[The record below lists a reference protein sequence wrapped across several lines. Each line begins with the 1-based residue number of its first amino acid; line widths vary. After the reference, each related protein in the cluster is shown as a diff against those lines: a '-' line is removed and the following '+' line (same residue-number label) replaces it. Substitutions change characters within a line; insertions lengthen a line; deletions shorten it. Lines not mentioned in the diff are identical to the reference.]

1 MKISQQ
7 YSLIN
12 DLEKSLITIFEDSDY
27 EFHINEENLWVEEV
41 FKSNMFLPLF
51 LFDKQ
56 KLIYRFCVEHLGK
69 SQAQVILQQQD
80 NTPFDFAVNIEH
92 TMKNQ
97 EQYTLLLKFLIGL
110 VVADP
115 LFSQKNID
123 LNAKYKYWYD
133 VLNSSLVQS
142 AQ

>member
-12 DLEKSLITIFEDSDY
+12 DLEKSLITIFEDSEY
-27 EFHINEENLWVEEV
+27 EFHLGGEEVWVEEI
-41 FKSNMFLPLF
+41 FTSNMFLPLF

-56 KLIYRFCVEHLGK
+56 KLIYRFCVEHLGN
-69 SQAQVILQQQD
+69 SQAQIILQQHEQASFGF
-80 NTPFDFAVNIEH
+80 TVNIEH
-92 TMKNQ
+92 TLKSQ
-97 EQYTLLLKFLIGL
+97 AQYTLLLKFLISL

-123 LNAKYKYWYD
+123 LNPKYQYWLE
-133 VLNSSLVQS
+133 VLNKSLVQP